1 MGGYDP
7 CSISAHVFPRL
18 LFSWFIDGLSGCF
31 FFVRMNTHTHTLP
44 PPHTQVELYNHIE
57 VEEMKKVEREVQ
69 VRRAWLTEKLQ
80 AQDQLPKSA
89 NPAVT
94 IGQIETEK
102 RVR

>member
-1 MGGYDP
+1 M
-7 CSISAHVFPRL
+7 
-18 LFSWFIDGLSGCF
+18 
-31 FFVRMNTHTHTLP
+31 
-44 PPHTQVELYNHIE
+44 
-57 VEEMKKVEREVQ
+57 EREVQ

-102 RVR
+102 RVRQKYGMPQLGMGDT

>member
-1 MGGYDP
+1 M
-7 CSISAHVFPRL
+7 
-18 LFSWFIDGLSGCF
+18 
-31 FFVRMNTHTHTLP
+31 
-44 PPHTQVELYNHIE
+44 ELYNHIE

-80 AQDQLPKSA
+80 AQDQLPRSA

-102 RVR
+102 RVRQKYGMPQLGMGNS